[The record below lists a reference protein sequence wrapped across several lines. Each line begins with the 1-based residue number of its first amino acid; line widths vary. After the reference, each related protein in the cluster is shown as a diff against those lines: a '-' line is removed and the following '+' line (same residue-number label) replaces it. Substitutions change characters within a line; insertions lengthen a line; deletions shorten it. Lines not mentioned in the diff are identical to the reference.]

1 MGALFFAVKEEEMIE
16 TVASA
21 DMLIDEVMR
30 VKKNRLAP
38 DFATGKE
45 KRLSIV
51 SGVHGDEVAGQYI
64 CYEVIRRIKKDF
76 DKLKGIVDI
85 YPFINPMGLEAQ
97 VRDVPVFDIDMNTL
111 FPGSTEGTVGEY
123 TAALVLQDIKGSD
136 ICVDLAFQQRIFERI
151 TTGTGEFGYC
161 R

>member
-1 MGALFFAVKEEEMIE
+1 MIE

-30 VKKNRLAP
+30 VKKNHLAP

-76 DKLKGIVDI
+76 DKLKELWMCILLSILWDWKH
-85 YPFINPMGLEAQ
+85 
-97 VRDVPVFDIDMNTL
+97 R
-111 FPGSTEGTVGEY
+111 
-123 TAALVLQDIKGSD
+123 
-136 ICVDLAFQQRIFERI
+136 
-151 TTGTGEFGYC
+151 
-161 R
+161 

>member
-1 MGALFFAVKEEEMIE
+1 MIE

-30 VKKNRLAP
+30 VKKNHLAP

-76 DKLKGIVDI
+76 DKLKGISGFDGRNGRRI
-85 YPFINPMGLEAQ
+85 YG
-97 VRDVPVFDIDMNTL
+97 
-111 FPGSTEGTVGEY
+111 GTC
-123 TAALVLQDIKGSD
+123 AA
-136 ICVDLAFQQRIFERI
+136 
-151 TTGTGEFGYC
+151 GY
-161 R
+161 

>member
-1 MGALFFAVKEEEMIE
+1 MEILYKTGILINKKTKQSAMGALFFAVKEEEMIE

-64 CYEVIRRIKKDF
+64 C
-76 DKLKGIVDI
+76 
-85 YPFINPMGLEAQ
+85 
-97 VRDVPVFDIDMNTL
+97 
-111 FPGSTEGTVGEY
+111 
-123 TAALVLQDIKGSD
+123 
-136 ICVDLAFQQRIFERI
+136 
-151 TTGTGEFGYC
+151 
-161 R
+161 

>member
-45 KRLSIV
+45 KRKMINMQKRCFFENFCMLLWRILLYINKRQRSE
-51 SGVHGDEVAGQYI
+51 HHVAYI
-64 CYEVIRRIKKDF
+64 WNC
-76 DKLKGIVDI
+76 
-85 YPFINPMGLEAQ
+85 N
-97 VRDVPVFDIDMNTL
+97 
-111 FPGSTEGTVGEY
+111 
-123 TAALVLQDIKGSD
+123 
-136 ICVDLAFQQRIFERI
+136 
-151 TTGTGEFGYC
+151 
-161 R
+161 

>member
-1 MGALFFAVKEEEMIE
+1 MEIPYKTGILINKNKTERHGALFFAVKEEEMIE

-64 CYEVIRRIKKDF
+64 CYEVIRRIKRI
-76 DKLKGIVDI
+76 L
-85 YPFINPMGLEAQ
+85 IN
-97 VRDVPVFDIDMNTL
+97 
-111 FPGSTEGTVGEY
+111 
-123 TAALVLQDIKGSD
+123 
-136 ICVDLAFQQRIFERI
+136 
-151 TTGTGEFGYC
+151 
-161 R
+161 

>member
-85 YPFINPMGLEAQ
+85 YPVSYTHL
-97 VRDVPVFDIDMNTL
+97 TL
-111 FPGSTEGTVGEY
+111 PTI
-123 TAALVLQDIKGSD
+123 A
-136 ICVDLAFQQRIFERI
+136 
-151 TTGTGEFGYC
+151 
-161 R
+161 